1 MEKPVKE
8 EKAKQG
14 RWGMRLFIVLVVGTV
29 LAVIALWGAARY
41 NNATT
46 PREPGKTLLQGQ

>member
-1 MEKPVKE
+1 MAKRIKE

-14 RWGMRLFIVLVVGTV
+14 RWGMHVFVILVVGV
-29 LAVIALWGAARY
+29 ALAIAVLWGAARY

-46 PREPGKTLLQGQ
+46 PREPGRTLQEGQ